1 MFKKI
6 FIFLLFVSVCGI
18 SIKSKVS
25 SSYLWPL
32 KEFKELSSIFGDY
45 RSFHFHSGIDIP
57 TQKKI
62 GYKVIAPE
70 SGWVYRIYTS
80 WWGYGKA
87 VYLKLDDGRLAL
99 FGHLSDFSPAIKK
112 FVEQKQLEKQS
123 YFLNIFLD
131 KNQIRIEKGEIVG
144 FSGETGTGGAHL
156 HFELRDE
163 KNQPLNP
170 LTHGF
175 WMEDSIPP
183 VIRKIALRPM
193 GMNSFVNG
201 EDELAIMP
209 LVFDSIQGQYTLNK
223 VPILTGRVGL
233 ELSAHD
239 KVGQRKPGIYRT
251 SLYLDDELIFFCSY
265 DTFNFDKT
273 WMVELDRDFQ
283 LLREEKG
290 HFYKLYVDSGN
301 ELNLYSA
308 FNPDKGLIYTE
319 RRDSLSRIIYTSG
332 THEVKI
338 LTEDVAGNSS
348 LARFFVIFD
357 KKPEIKITEIAKS
370 NENYQ
375 IRGEITDYQKFSR
388 IDIYTSPVKELK
400 WTKKRLVNST
410 GENGFVWAENVK
422 HPTLIKLKAVD
433 ESGLESDPE
442 YVLLNAEEL
451 LENPAKDEIKL
462 DLNHHFRDGFLKFD
476 LKFDSIF
483 LKEPQVYLKIGGFE
497 YQPLFTKRI
506 DNRSYE
512 AVYPFSETTAKEVV
526 LNIWCQSIFGD
537 SATFVRKIPLS
548 IVSPIYGGRY
558 ESEDGLADIKID
570 SGTVYKDIQL
580 RIEKKS
586 YPKSLKKKGNIYSF
600 EPKDIPFAK
609 YAWVSLSYT
618 GRNCNPQKLALYE
631 YKNKSWRFVGNEL
644 DPNKKTIS
652 GKVRYLSTYVLL
664 EDRKTP
670 GIKIVYPKKWQRIKK
685 RLPQIYAKIW
695 DDLSGFGSEEEIRVT
710 IDNLWVIPEYDPEKK
725 ILKAKPPQLLSYGW
739 HTLKIVA
746 EDRVG
751 NTRVAK
757 RKFKVIK

>member
-6 FIFLLFVSVCGI
+6 FILFLII
-18 SIKSKVS
+18 SFYGVPVKSKAS

-57 TQKKI
+57 TQKKT
-62 GYKVIAPE
+62 GYEVIAPE

-87 VYLKLDDGRLAL
+87 LYLKLDDGRLAL
-99 FGHLSDFSPAIKK
+99 FGHLSDFSPAVKK

-123 YFLNIFLD
+123 YFLNTFLD

-144 FSGETGTGGAHL
+144 FSGETGAGGAHL

-183 VIRKIALRPM
+183 VIKKIAFRPM
-193 GMNSFVNG
+193 GVNSFVNG
-201 EDELAIMP
+201 KDELAIMA
-209 LVFDSIQGQYTLNK
+209 LVSDSIQGQYTLNK
-223 VPILTGRVGL
+223 APILSGRIGL
-233 ELSAHD
+233 GISTYD

-251 SLYLDDELIFFCSY
+251 SLYLDDKLIFFCSY

-273 WMVELDRDFQ
+273 WMVDLDRDFQ

-301 ELNLYSA
+301 ELNLYSTP
-308 FNPDKGLIYTE
+308 NSDKGLINTE
-319 RRDSLSRIIYTSG
+319 RRDSLSRIIYTSRA
-332 THEVKI
+332 HEVKI

-357 KKPEIKITEIAKS
+357 KKPEIKITEIVKS
-370 NENYQ
+370 EENYQ
-375 IRGEITDYQKFSR
+375 IKGEIIDDQKFSR

-400 WTKKRLVNST
+400 WIKKESIDST
-410 GENGFVWAENVK
+410 GENDFAWAENVK

-433 ESGLESDPE
+433 ESGLKSDPE

-451 LENPAKDEIKL
+451 LQNPANYEIKL
-462 DLNHHFRDGFLKFD
+462 DLNHHFRDDFLKFD
-476 LKFDSIF
+476 LKFDSVP

-497 YQPLFTKRI
+497 YQPLFVKRV
-506 DNRSYE
+506 DERSYE
-512 AVYPFSETTAKEVV
+512 AVYPFSETMAKEVV
-526 LNIWCQSIFGD
+526 LKVRCQSVSGD

-548 IVSPIYGGRY
+548 IVSPIYGGRF

-570 SGTVYKDIQL
+570 SGTVYKDIEL
-580 RIEKKS
+580 RIGKKS
-586 YPKSLKKKGNIYSF
+586 NPKSLKKKGNTYSF

-631 YKNKSWRFVGNEL
+631 YKYKSWRFVGNEL

-652 GKVRYLSTYVLL
+652 GKVRYLSSYVLL
-664 EDRKTP
+664 EDKKSP
-670 GIKIVYPKKWQRIKK
+670 GIKIVYPKKWQRTKK
-685 RLPQIYAKIW
+685 RLPQIYAEIW
-695 DDLSGFGSEEEIRVT
+695 DDLSGFGSEDGIRVT
-710 IDNLWVIPEYDPEKK
+710 IDDLWAIPEYDPEKK
-725 ILKAKPPQLLSYGW
+725 ILKTKPPQPLSYGW